1 MKKNTIKFR
10 QGQTKKSTT
19 PSTTI
24 DASALPT
31 GQVVS
36 MDPNSEKLT
45 TALGLSE
52 DRAAE
57 LEKDVAEA
65 CTRVCNGEALTLNQC
80 IAIGVAHCETPA
92 EVAYITALITDGWNN
107 HNLSNVVTNI
117 DANEGTDYASKLN
130 DGVAEEEA
138 QMRNMDSDG
147 GFDAFLAAM
156 FGGAGAAAFA
166 GDDDDDSSSDDD
178 SDDDDI

>member
-10 QGQTKKSTT
+10 QGQAKKSTT

-52 DRAAE
+52 DRAKE

-65 CTRVCNGEALTLNQC
+65 CTRVCNGEELTLNQC

-117 DANEGTDYASKLN
+117 DQNEGTNYASKLN
-130 DGVAEEEA
+130 DGVADQEA
-138 QMRNMDSDG
+138 AMREDSDG

-178 SDDDDI
+178 SDDDGI